1 MADPVSGNLAMLMRV
16 VDRLAPL
23 LDRFVFLGGVV
34 TELLITSAAAGSPRQ
49 TKDVDVVVNA
59 LNLGEYSET
68 LRERF
73 LACGLVE
80 DTSPGAPVCRWCL
93 DDLIVD
99 IMPTRG
105 QILDFSCEWYQVAFD
120 TAQPTMLPNG
130 SMIRLVTPACF
141 LATKLAAFGDR
152 GRRDP
157 MASHDLEDLVSVID
171 GRREIVADL
180 AAAPRDL
187 RTYVAERLS
196 HFLARSDADVLLAAQ
211 LMPDSDS
218 QDRLPFVVDRI
229 RSLIT
234 AGNAS

>member
-49 TKDVDVVVNA
+49 TKDVDVVVNV

-73 LACGLVE
+73 LACGLIE

-105 QILDFSCEWYQVAFD
+105 EILDFSCEWYQVAFD

-130 SMIRLVTPACF
+130 STIRLVTPACF

-152 GRRDP
+152 GRRNP

-171 GRREIVADL
+171 GRRAIVADL
-180 AAAPRDL
+180 AAAPPDL
-187 RTYVAERLS
+187 RAYVADRLTD
-196 HFLARSDADVLLAAQ
+196 FLARGDAEVLVAAQ

-218 QDRLPFVVDRI
+218 QDRLPFVIDRI
-229 RSLIT
+229 RSLIA
-234 AGNAS
+234 AGIAA